1 MNIYVGNL
9 SYNTTDDDLREAFEQ
24 HGQVDSARVI
34 IDKFTNKSRGFGFV
48 EMSNS
53 SEAQNAI
60 AKLNGATLQGRTLKV
75 NEARPRED
83 DRRGG
88 GGGGRGRDRDR
99 DRDRY

>member
-48 EMSNS
+48 EMSNP
-53 SEAQNAI
+53 SEGQNAI